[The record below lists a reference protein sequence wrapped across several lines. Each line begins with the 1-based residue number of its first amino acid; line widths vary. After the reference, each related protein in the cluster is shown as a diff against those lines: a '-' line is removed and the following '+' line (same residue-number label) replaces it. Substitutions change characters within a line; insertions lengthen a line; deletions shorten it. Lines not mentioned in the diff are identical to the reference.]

1 MKLRSPSYLV
11 KLMLFSVLIG
21 TVPVVV
27 LGTFA
32 YLNSSQTVQE
42 KVNESNKQLLQQ
54 TQMRVE
60 QILKTIDASATQL
73 LQSPVVTSAFD
84 NEISSKDFELV
95 RELFKGI
102 SLIQTYELG
111 TKDVFLYSLSQK
123 WIVNGSGVNEYSV
136 PGARSQM
143 EAFSRL
149 AGGSIWTSGLNKDIA
164 YNSADSQGSIHSI
177 YFVKK
182 FPFNAINPKGIISV
196 ELLPDT
202 IKELV
207 TLHNGKTGSTFL
219 LDQNFNIIGHHD
231 RAMLGNNLSGEA
243 YLKPIVETD
252 DANGQYRTS
261 KEGKEV
267 TVTYRKSLYNG
278 WKYVSI
284 ASIEEINEH
293 NKIIGWLT
301 LLVSVGILLVTLIL
315 AWLGSKK
322 MYSPIQSIYTALTS
336 EPFAAS
342 TENKR
347 GELQFIGERV
357 DYLIQNQSL
366 LMNELKGQQVQLKE
380 FFMQK
385 LFNGTIKS
393 DEFKAKL
400 SLYGFKRHWPVMS
413 VLAVQIDTLKDTRFE
428 ETDRDLLMFAINNI
442 VGELIPAEQRLV
454 PIVTADCQ
462 VTIIGSQEGDADFKE
477 QIFSLSDTIQKAIV
491 QYLKIKVSMGI
502 SRPFTTMSETPQ
514 AFHEAV
520 TALKYR
526 VGLGQESILFIEDV
540 QPQRSNLFLFPQE
553 REQSLFDAMRTGNLE
568 QSERSLKEFMGE
580 LFQHRIQHQD
590 YQLSLLRLLVD
601 IIRFGQ
607 EFSIPTGLIN
617 QDEATL
623 IQTLF
628 NLRSIEEIEQWFW
641 TTFVAPFIL
650 ELGSRRESQFKH
662 ISEAIIDII
671 HREFDSELTLEG
683 CSSRINYHPH
693 YVSRVFRQETGINF
707 GEYLTQYRM
716 ETAKKWLKATDMKI
730 SEVAERLR
738 YNNSANFIR
747 SFRKTVGMTP
757 GQYREEG

>member
-1 MKLRSPSYLV
+1 MKLRSPSYLI

-149 AGGSIWTSGLNKDIA
+149 AGGSFWTSGLNKDIA

-322 MYSPIQSIYTALTS
+322 CIAPFNPSIRLLQ
-336 EPFAAS
+336 
-342 TENKR
+342 EN
-347 GELQFIGERV
+347 
-357 DYLIQNQSL
+357 
-366 LMNELKGQQVQLKE
+366 
-380 FFMQK
+380 
-385 LFNGTIKS
+385 
-393 DEFKAKL
+393 
-400 SLYGFKRHWPVMS
+400 P
-413 VLAVQIDTLKDTRFE
+413 
-428 ETDRDLLMFAINNI
+428 
-442 VGELIPAEQRLV
+442 
-454 PIVTADCQ
+454 
-462 VTIIGSQEGDADFKE
+462 
-477 QIFSLSDTIQKAIV
+477 
-491 QYLKIKVSMGI
+491 
-502 SRPFTTMSETPQ
+502 
-514 AFHEAV
+514 
-520 TALKYR
+520 
-526 VGLGQESILFIEDV
+526 
-540 QPQRSNLFLFPQE
+540 
-553 REQSLFDAMRTGNLE
+553 
-568 QSERSLKEFMGE
+568 
-580 LFQHRIQHQD
+580 
-590 YQLSLLRLLVD
+590 LRLL
-601 IIRFGQ
+601 
-607 EFSIPTGLIN
+607 PKT
-617 QDEATL
+617 
-623 IQTLF
+623 
-628 NLRSIEEIEQWFW
+628 
-641 TTFVAPFIL
+641 
-650 ELGSRRESQFKH
+650 RE
-662 ISEAIIDII
+662 
-671 HREFDSELTLEG
+671 
-683 CSSRINYHPH
+683 
-693 YVSRVFRQETGINF
+693 
-707 GEYLTQYRM
+707 
-716 ETAKKWLKATDMKI
+716 
-730 SEVAERLR
+730 
-738 YNNSANFIR
+738 ANFSSLANASI
-747 SFRKTVGMTP
+747 T
-757 GQYREEG
+757 